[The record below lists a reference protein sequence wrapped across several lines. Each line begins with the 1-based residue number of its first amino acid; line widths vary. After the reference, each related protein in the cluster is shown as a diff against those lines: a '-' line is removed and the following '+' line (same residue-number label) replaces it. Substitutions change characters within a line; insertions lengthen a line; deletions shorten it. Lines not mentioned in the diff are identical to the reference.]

1 MSDKTPQNI
10 LANMGPLLPESVYKD
25 IHSHPELSMQE
36 TRTAGIAAERRFDTR
51 KSPLSGSQRLAV
63 KPANAILNYLYAI
76 FESESRLAP
85 AAVGLDPGLGVI
97 SQGFD
102 AAIVKI
108 MLIDDVSMTNNEN
121 AGDLPRKVLTPQWLP
136 EKSLE
141 PRLFGS
147 DVARH

>member
-10 LANMGPLLPESVYKD
+10 LANMGPLLPDLESVYKD

-36 TRTAGIAAERRFDTR
+36 NRTAGIAAERRFDTR

-108 MLIDDVSMTNNEN
+108 MLIDDVSMTTMRMLVTCH
-121 AGDLPRKVLTPQWLP
+121 ARFSRLSGYPR
-136 EKSLE
+136 SLWNRGCLA
-141 PRLFGS
+141 PM
-147 DVARH
+147 